1 MIPLPAENPWLVR
14 FEHRPQAQ
22 LRLFCF
28 PYAGG
33 GASLFRQWSAL
44 FPPEVE
50 VYAVQ
55 LPGREDRQREEAF
68 TAVPALIAALSQN
81 LEPLLDR
88 PFAFFGHSLGGLLSF
103 ELTRCLRRQS
113 GLLPLRLFIAACR
126 APQSLELSF
135 PIAGLPD
142 AEFLAQVQL
151 RYGGLPRV
159 VLDEP
164 ELLQLVLKVLRSDL
178 KALESYHYLL
188 EPPLACAISVFG
200 GADDPVVSLEELENW
215 QLQTRQDLQLTS
227 LPGGHFFLNSARPQ
241 IIRGIVATLAP
252 VLDTWVV

>member
-1 MIPLPAENPWLVR
+1 MSPLPAENPWLVC
-14 FEHRPQAQ
+14 FEQRPQAH

-33 GASLFRQWSAL
+33 GASLFRQWGAL

-55 LPGREDRQREEAF
+55 LPGREDRRREEAF
-68 TAVPALIAALSQN
+68 TEVPALIAALSQN

-88 PFAFFGHSLGGLLSF
+88 PFAFFGHSLGGLLNF
-103 ELTRCLRRQS
+103 ELARCLRRQS

-126 APQSLELSF
+126 APQSLGLSF

-151 RYGGLPRV
+151 RYGDLPKA

-178 KALESYHYLL
+178 KALESYLYQP

-200 GADDPVVSLEELENW
+200 GASDPVVSREDLENW
-215 QLQTRQDLQLTS
+215 QLQTRQDLQLTI
-227 LPGGHFFLNSARPQ
+227 LPGGHFFVNSARL
-241 IIRGIVATLAP
+241 IDCIRDLTEGFISSK
-252 VLDTWVV
+252 